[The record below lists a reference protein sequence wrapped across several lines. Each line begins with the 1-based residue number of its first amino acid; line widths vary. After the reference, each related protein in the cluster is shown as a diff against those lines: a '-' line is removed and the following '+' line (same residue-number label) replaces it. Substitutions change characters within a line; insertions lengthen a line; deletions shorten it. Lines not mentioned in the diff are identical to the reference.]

1 MQLRKNRAHDP
12 FCHFIRTPTDL
23 YIPRDKMA
31 QTTMKDF
38 ARYLLAK
45 RGVDDRALN
54 RRVWGRL
61 ERELRESPE
70 ESLRIV
76 DVGAGLGT
84 GAERIAEWQLV
95 EPLSAIRY
103 TGVEP
108 RRELF
113 EEAHLRLR
121 SLAFPTELAA
131 ETLEEFAAGDEN
143 RGRFD
148 LVVGHALLDILE
160 LSPSLE
166 ALVGLARPG
175 GLLYL
180 PITFDGETIFEPG
193 SSQDDAV
200 LSAYHDTMEASGS
213 SRTGRRLFHALRSIP
228 VEVLEIGS
236 SDWIVHPT
244 GRDYP
249 GDEAFF
255 LRFILSTIESG
266 VRDRVEPSIL
276 NAWLAERRQQLESAN
291 LFYCAHQ
298 VDILARRAP

>member
-1 MQLRKNRAHDP
+1 MQ
-12 FCHFIRTPTDL
+12 
-23 YIPRDKMA
+23 
-31 QTTMKDF
+31 DF

-45 RGVDDRALN
+45 RSVDDRALN

-70 ESLRIV
+70 ESIRIV
-76 DVGAGLGT
+76 DLGAGLAT

-108 RRELF
+108 RRELL

-121 SLAFPTELAA
+121 SLPFPAELAGA
-131 ETLEEFAAGDEN
+131 TLEEFAARDEN

-148 LVVGHALLDILE
+148 LVVAHALLDILE

-180 PITFDGETIFEPG
+180 PITFDGETLFEPG

-200 LSAYHDTMEASGS
+200 LSAYHDTMEARGS
-213 SRTGRRLFHALRSIP
+213 SRTGRRLFHALRSIAA
-228 VEVLEIGS
+228 EVLEIGS

-244 GRDYP
+244 RAGYP
-249 GDEAFF
+249 EDEAFF
-255 LRFILSTIESG
+255 LEFILKTIEDA
-266 VRDRVEPSIL
+266 VRDRVERASL
-276 NAWLAERRQQLESAN
+276 ETWLSERRRQLASAD
-291 LFYCAHQ
+291 LVYCAHQ
-298 VDILARRAP
+298 VDVLARRAS